1 MKFQGE
7 GMPENSRLLKLR
19 LATKWKIRYN
29 LDSITYVYIINME
42 ERMKKRITGILL
54 AAAVLLVFFGA
65 CKKKEVTGTGTPQV
79 SAAPSSKSEVTV
91 RLLTDATGIDDKSF
105 NAAAWRGILEFYGD
119 TWQNTRQRGKSYDVV
134 TAQTQDMYIP
144 NIRQATDEGYDLIV
158 TTGFTF
164 ADALTEV
171 ASQNPTQKYMIV
183 DVDWVNIP
191 NVMQAIYAEHEGSF
205 LVGAAAAFKAKAD
218 GIANPRF
225 GFIGGVPGATI
236 TKFEIG
242 YVQGVLSVIPDA
254 QIVDFYVNSWGEPA
268 LAKTQAKN
276 WYDSGVYAI
285 YSAAGGSGN
294 GTIAQAKEYRA
305 AGRNI
310 WAIGVDSDQH
320 EEGLYNATDSAVLT
334 SMLKRV
340 ETSLRYGLNAVKNN
354 TFQGEVVVFDIKADG
369 VGYSTTN
376 TNLSTDIV
384 TQLEA
389 LKKRIVSGEIKV
401 ASSNAEAKKLPGFPQ
416 NLKAVDD

>member
-1 MKFQGE
+1 MNRK
-7 GMPENSRLLKLR
+7 
-19 LATKWKIRYN
+19 
-29 LDSITYVYIINME
+29 
-42 ERMKKRITGILL
+42 LL
-54 AAAVLLVFFGA
+54 AICIIATIAVSQAFAGGNTQKAASSGA
-65 CKKKEVTGTGTPQV
+65 STG
-79 SAAPSSKSEVTV
+79 VTV

-119 TWQNTRQRGKSYDVV
+119 TWQSTKLRGKNYEVV

-144 NIRQATDEGYDLIV
+144 NLRQATDEGYDLIV

-171 ASQNPTQKYMIV
+171 AKGNPKQKYMIV
-183 DVDWVNIP
+183 DVDWVSLP
-191 NVMQAIYAEHEGSF
+191 NVLQAIYAEHEGSY
-205 LVGAAAAFKAKAD
+205 LVGAAAALKAKAD
-218 GIANPRF
+218 GITNPRF
-225 GFIGGVPGATI
+225 GFIGGIAGATI
-236 TKFEIG
+236 TKFEVG
-242 YVQGVLSVIPDA
+242 YIQGVLSVLPNA
-254 QIVDFYVNSWGEPA
+254 QILDYYVNSWGDPA

-294 GTIAQAKEYRA
+294 GTIAQAKEYRQ
-305 AGRNI
+305 AGRNV

-340 ETSLRYGLNAVKNN
+340 ETSLNYALNSVKNN
-354 TFQGEVVVFDIKADG
+354 KFQGEVITFDLVADG

-376 TNLSTDIV
+376 PALSKDIV
-384 TQLEA
+384 SQLE
-389 LKKRIVSGEIKV
+389 LIKPKIIDGSIKI
-401 ASSNAEAKKLPGFPQ
+401 AATYADAKKLPGFPQ
-416 NLKAVDD
+416 NLNAKDD

>member
-1 MKFQGE
+1 VKKALFSLVIAG
-7 GMPENSRLLKLR
+7 L
-19 LATKWKIRYN
+19 
-29 LDSITYVYIINME
+29 ITSS
-42 ERMKKRITGILL
+42 
-54 AAAVLLVFFGA
+54 VFFGA
-65 CKKKEVTGTGTPQV
+65 CRKSSGSSQPV
-79 SAAPSSKSEVTV
+79 SSASGGITV

-105 NAAAWRGILEFYGD
+105 NAAAWRGILEYYGD
-119 TWQNTRQRGKSYDVV
+119 TWQNQSKRGSSYDVV

-164 ADALTEV
+164 ADALETV
-171 ASQNPTQKYMIV
+171 AGQNPNQNYVIV
-183 DVDWVNIP
+183 DVDWVNLP
-191 NVMQAIYAEHEGSF
+191 NVMQAAYAEHEGSY
-205 LVGAAAAFKAKAD
+205 LVGVAAALKAKAD

-225 GFIGGVPGATI
+225 GFIGGVPGAVI
-236 TKFEIG
+236 TKFEVG
-242 YVQGVLSVIPDA
+242 YVQGLLSVFPNAQVVDYYANDWGRPD
-254 QIVDFYVNSWGEPA
+254 

-320 EEGLYNATDSAVLT
+320 EEGLYNATDAAVLT

-340 ETSLRYGLNAVKNN
+340 ETSLIYALKSVQSK
-354 TFQGEVVVFDIKADG
+354 TFKGEIIIFDLKADG
-369 VGYSTTN
+369 VGYSDTN
-376 TNLSTDIV
+376 PALTADIKRE
-384 TQLEA
+384 LEQI
-389 LKKRIVSGEIKV
+389 KQQIISGQIKV
-401 ASSNAEAKKLPGFPQ
+401 AATYAEAKRLPGFPQ
-416 NLKAVDD
+416 DLKAMDN